1 MLSGRVPGITA
12 TWANGLTGT
21 SAGLRIRS
29 VNSFFAP
36 GTPLLVIDGIAAN
49 GEDYISPFT
58 RNRVTSSRL
67 DDLDPFFIERIEVL
81 RGPVAAALYGSG
93 AAAGVLRVTTQHGA
107 PGPPRWRA
115 FAEGAATPL
124 DVTFPD
130 NIEAPGRITSS
141 GAAIRTCPLVSIA
154 SGYCTQDSII
164 GWNPLERVSPFR
176 SGSAQRA
183 GVSVSGGGGGGGTT
197 FFGGVSGDNATGLSR
212 ESDRRRLRLDAS
224 AGHTFGRRVEAGVH
238 LGYLRDRLGLAPSE
252 IIGYGLFGRARD
264 DSLRGY
270 LWTTPDQEYAGS
282 DWRQRTSRLLLGAN
296 VTWQVCRWL
305 ELGALAGSDH
315 TESEDRSLRTLP
327 VILGSPVNEIR
338 NEQTA
343 DIADRRRTLRI
354 TADLRHR
361 VRGLESRTT
370 IAADERRDRL
380 QESTRDLL
388 SGGDLD
394 PGVAYGDRS
403 ESTIPFTIRGL
414 SVGEHLAHRELALD
428 LGLRFERAGL
438 DDRPH
443 VTRTY
448 PSAELAWTVSRTRL
462 ARFAPALS
470 ALRLSGGFGEAGDYR
485 SDQRNFRTNALLP
498 APPGTPI
505 AQPERERTREIEVG
519 AAVAAL
525 DDRVRLTLGR
535 YSRHTRDALLLGD
548 GSASMGYP
556 PLLMSGGDAGPHPS
570 K

>member
-1 MLSGRVPGITA
+1 M
-12 TWANGLTGT
+12 
-21 SAGLRIRS
+21 
-29 VNSFFAP
+29 
-36 GTPLLVIDGIAAN
+36 
-49 GEDYISPFT
+49 
-58 RNRVTSSRL
+58 
-67 DDLDPFFIERIEVL
+67 
-81 RGPVAAALYGSG
+81 
-93 AAAGVLRVTTQHGA
+93 
-107 PGPPRWRA
+107 
-115 FAEGAATPL
+115 
-124 DVTFPD
+124 
-130 NIEAPGRITSS
+130 
-141 GAAIRTCPLVSIA
+141 
-154 SGYCTQDSII
+154 
-164 GWNPLERVSPFR
+164 
-176 SGSAQRA
+176 
-183 GVSVSGGGGGGGTT
+183 
-197 FFGGVSGDNATGLSR
+197 
-212 ESDRRRLRLDAS
+212 
-224 AGHTFGRRVEAGVH
+224 H

-361 VRGLESRTT
+361 VRGLDSRTT